1 MIKKS
6 TIKMR
11 KIEKRLDSWS
21 KKIYNYNVK

>member
-11 KIEKRLDSWS
+11 KIEKRLDLWS